1 MIYFIYFRNIKINIA
16 YSSFNMKI
24 YSLILLFSFIVGTFL
39 FSNVYGQDDVS
50 NNTKRNANPI
60 VYHLTNNDPWRA
72 SIVISDVTNL
82 KNLGYDVTLLLSIEG
97 VQVGVKNPHHHLN
110 LNNLV
115 ANVTNFIKDGGKVV
129 VCGVCLKV
137 AGFEPTDIIDGAII
151 GTDEITPKILTNAT
165 VITY

>member
-1 MIYFIYFRNIKINIA
+1 MKN
-16 YSSFNMKI
+16 SF
-24 YSLILLFSFIVGTFL
+24 LILLFISLIIGIFFL
-39 FSNVYGQDDVS
+39 SSAYGQDDTS
-50 NNTKRNANPI
+50 TTISKQANPI
-60 VYHLTNNDPWRA
+60 VYHLTSNDPWRS

-129 VCGVCLKV
+129 VCGVCLKI